1 MKPLSEPRLRG
12 SPFSR
17 KEYCANPE
25 KEAELRSAITVS
37 ANWRPDLPRVGDLA
51 CRDSV
56 GNYVITAREVGDK
69 RYHLNV
75 SINSSESNEKTLKC
89 PILQH

>member
-12 SPFSR
+12 APFSR
-17 KEYCANPE
+17 KEYWADPE
-25 KEAELRSAITVS
+25 EQAELRSAITVS
-37 ANWRPDLPRVGDLA
+37 TNWRADLPPMDDLS

-69 RYHLNV
+69 GYHFNI

>member
-1 MKPLSEPRLRG
+1 MKPLSEPLLRG
-12 SPFSR
+12 APFSR

-25 KEAELRSAITVS
+25 EEAELRSVITVS
-37 ANWRPDLPRVGDLA
+37 TKWRADRPRMSDLA

>member
-12 SPFSR
+12 APFSR
-17 KEYCANPE
+17 KVYWAAPE
-25 KEAELRSAITVS
+25 EQAEMRRAITVS
-37 ANWRPDLPRVGDLA
+37 ANWRADLPWMDDLS

-56 GNYVITAREVGDK
+56 GNYVVTAKEVGDK
-69 RYHLNV
+69 RYHLNIR
-75 SINSSESNEKTLKC
+75 INSPESNEKTLKC